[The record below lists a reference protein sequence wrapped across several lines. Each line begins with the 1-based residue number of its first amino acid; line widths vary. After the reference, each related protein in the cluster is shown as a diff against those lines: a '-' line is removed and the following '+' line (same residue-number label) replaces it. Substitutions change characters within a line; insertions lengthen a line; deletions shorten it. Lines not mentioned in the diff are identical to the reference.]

1 MNTVV
6 IGVGSNIDPHQNIEK
21 ARELLRRDHLFISE
35 SSFVT
40 TAPIGYSQQAD
51 FINGAFLIRTSL
63 DKNQLKSY
71 LTRIEDSLHRHRT
84 ENKNG
89 PRTIDLDIV
98 VWNGTVVDQDYYT
111 RPFLRHAVHEV
122 VPELTV
128 HV

>member
-6 IGVGSNIDPHQNIEK
+6 IGVGSNIDPRLNIEK
-21 ARELLRRDHLFISE
+21 ARELLARDNLLISV
-35 SSFVT
+35 SSFVN

-63 DKNQLKSY
+63 DKNRLKEY
-71 LTRIEDSLHRHRT
+71 LTRIEDSLHRRRT

-98 VWNGTVVDQDYYT
+98 VWNGTIVDGHYFT
-111 RPFLRHAVHEV
+111 RPFLQHAVHEV
-122 VPELTV
+122 LPELTANV
-128 HV
+128 